1 VVVNR
6 MRMTKLLLALVLM
19 ASGSGLLVVAQAR
32 QDVGTWAPAGVV
44 ADSRSG
50 AAAVVLNDGRTLIT
64 GGLVAGAPTDGVVVY
79 DPVTHGITLA
89 GQLLAARV
97 GHTAT
102 LLEDGRVLVAG
113 GQVGDAVSADLEV
126 FDPVLG
132 SSTLLGQMAQPR
144 TRHAAAR
151 IEGGAVVLF
160 GGATVGGAVLNSV
173 ERVDASTASVTAAAQ
188 PMLTARAGAS
198 ATTLI
203 DGRVLVAGGNDG
215 TADLRSAEIYNPWTQ
230 ELEATGTQLSAGRT
244 GHTAVLLPHNNGV
257 LIAGGRANGTAQAST
272 DLFLP
277 AEFPDPYSYGT
288 GSFAATGAMANA
300 RAGAVGG
307 PAGDGYAWVDG
318 GGSPAAEQYRF
329 ATIKTARPAS

>member
-6 MRMTKLLLALVLM
+6 MGVTKLLLALVLV

-50 AAAVVLNDGRTLIT
+50 AAAVVLKDGRTLIA
-64 GGLVAGAPTDGVVVY
+64 GGLVAGAPTDSVVVY

-113 GQVGDAVSADLEV
+113 GQVGDTVSADIEV

-151 IEGGAVVLF
+151 IDRRRRPLRRRDGW
-160 GGATVGGAVLNSV
+160 
-173 ERVDASTASVTAAAQ
+173 RR
-188 PMLTARAGAS
+188 RAEH
-198 ATTLI
+198 
-203 DGRVLVAGGNDG
+203 R
-215 TADLRSAEIYNPWTQ
+215 R
-230 ELEATGTQLSAGRT
+230 
-244 GHTAVLLPHNNGV
+244 
-257 LIAGGRANGTAQAST
+257 AGGR
-272 DLFLP
+272 
-277 AEFPDPYSYGT
+277 
-288 GSFAATGAMANA
+288 
-300 RAGAVGG
+300 
-307 PAGDGYAWVDG
+307 VDG
-318 GGSPAAEQYRF
+318 QCDRRRAAD
-329 ATIKTARPAS
+329 ADGASRCVGDDAH